1 MSHPQRHPPLQ
12 AAVPPATQRHVFSV
26 LVDDEPGVLARVV
39 GLFSGRGYN
48 IDSLTVSNVEKEKGL
63 SRITIVSIGTPQIL
77 EQIEAQ
83 LSRLVPVHKVV
94 DLTREGPMLERETA
108 LVKVNGLGEKRIEAL
123 RIADVFH
130 ARAIDATTQSF
141 IFEIN
146 GTAEEISNFVEL
158 MTPLGLIE
166 VVRSGVLGI
175 SRGAKAI

>member
-1 MSHPQRHPPLQ
+1 MTNS
-12 AAVPPATQRHVFSV
+12 VQRHVFTV

-48 IDSLTVSNVEKEKGL
+48 IESLTVASISKEKAV
-63 SRITIVSIGTPQIL
+63 SRITIVSTGTPQVL

-83 LSRLVPVHKVV
+83 LQRLVPVRRVV

-108 LVKVNGLGEKRIEAL
+108 LLKVTSTGEKRIEAL
-123 RIADVFH
+123 RIADVFN
-130 ARAIDATTQSF
+130 AQAIDATTQSF

-146 GTAEEISNFVEL
+146 GTAEEINNFIDL

-175 SRGAKAI
+175 ARGAKAA